1 MECALHRHARVIQQA
16 KMCVRR
22 MEYSVAASYECG
34 STEKGCSGVGCGQRW
49 GVGFI
54 VATVGRGGRD
64 RMVRYQTQKREVDR
78 GIGYDVE
85 DKVVDVVIVV
95 IAVLFNLKMLLGINK
110 KFPETQ
116 SRIHVHSTLALV

>member
-1 MECALHRHARVIQQA
+1 
-16 KMCVRR
+16 
-22 MEYSVAASYECG
+22 
-34 STEKGCSGVGCGQRW
+34 
-49 GVGFI
+49 
-54 VATVGRGGRD
+54 
-64 RMVRYQTQKREVDR
+64 MVRYQTQKREVDR